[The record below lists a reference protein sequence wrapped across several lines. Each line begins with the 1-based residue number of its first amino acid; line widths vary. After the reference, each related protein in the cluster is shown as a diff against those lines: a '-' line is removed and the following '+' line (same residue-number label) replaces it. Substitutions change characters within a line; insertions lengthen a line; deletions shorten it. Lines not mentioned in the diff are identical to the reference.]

1 MADRRDDEGEPRPQV
16 EAQAGT
22 HLQSKPAAREA
33 EVQSAAVVTDKR
45 EPKPIIGFLGLVL
58 IIIGYALGTMAES
71 SLTTCISLPVI
82 VAGVSVLVYALFA
95 GHVKIWG

>member
-1 MADRRDDEGEPRPQV
+1 M
-16 EAQAGT
+16 
-22 HLQSKPAAREA
+22 
-33 EVQSAAVVTDKR
+33 TDKR

-58 IIIGYALGTMAES
+58 IIIGYALSTSTVRGIT
-71 SLTTCISLPVI
+71 LCIGVPVI